1 MEFKDKV
8 VVVTGG
14 AKEALEKRGLAKR
27 VLMPDDGEEY
37 SL

>member
-1 MEFKDKV
+1 MKIGQICNATLRAV
-8 VVVTGG
+8 LGRRV
-14 AKEALEKRGLAKR
+14 LAGR